1 MHGKGHHDGSTGGVE
16 VKNIMGENACNLAD
30 ESDEAKT
37 WVYKLAEALFLF
49 DVCSFKYS
57 D

>member
-37 WVYKLAEALFLF
+37 
-49 DVCSFKYS
+49 
-57 D
+57 